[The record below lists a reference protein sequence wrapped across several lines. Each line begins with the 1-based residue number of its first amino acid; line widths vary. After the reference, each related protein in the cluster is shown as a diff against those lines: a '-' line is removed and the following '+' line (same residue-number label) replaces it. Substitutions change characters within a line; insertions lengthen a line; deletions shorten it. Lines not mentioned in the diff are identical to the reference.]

1 MSLADIRAHIES
13 RVNTAF
19 GNLNPPVEV
28 VFDNVQETPPALPY
42 ALVSISYT
50 DTTIPVLCQTDGA
63 VEQINGN
70 LQIAV
75 YAPRG
80 RGMKALEQYA
90 TTSMLVMNNL
100 YDWGSSVKVK
110 AGPIN
115 GPVPLLAGDQPYA
128 MVNTSCGFIAS
139 VD

>member
-1 MSLADIRAHIES
+1 MSFQAIRAHIES

-28 VFDNVQETPPALPY
+28 VFDNVDETPPALPY
-42 ALVSISYT
+42 VLCTISY
-50 DTTIPVLCQTDGA
+50 DSTTIPVLCQTDGA

-70 LQIAV
+70 LQLVA

-90 TTSMLVMNNL
+90 TTSMQVMNNL
-100 YDWGSSVKVK
+100 YDWGASVKVK

-115 GPVPLLAGDQPYA
+115 GPRSVLAGDSPHA
-128 MVNTSCGFIAS
+128 LVNTSCAFIAA